1 MTPDALRDEIL
12 RLSPEDRLELLS
24 EVWDGIAA
32 NPDSVPVPAWHRA
45 VLDDRIAERDPDTL
59 RWSEAKRLLRDGE

>member
-24 EVWDGIAA
+24 QVWDSIAA
-32 NPDSVPVPAWHRA
+32 DPDSVPVPDWHRA
-45 VLDDRIAERDPDTL
+45 VLDDRVAERDPNTVP
-59 RWSEAKRLLRDGE
+59 WSEAKCLLRDSD